1 MRFLSSDEESEEEA
15 KVYSSKQ
22 VAANNLLLQKKKS
35 RYFWQYNIQ
44 SKGPKAPKMKLD
56 GKSSITDNFPGVSDP
71 VFASNYMSK
80 GIKHAGKARRGDGND
95 LTPNPQKLYNI
106 GLELEKLT
114 SVIEGLIP
122 ANELP
127 LNARSK
133 SRKEKNKLASR

>member
-1 MRFLSSDEESEEEA
+1 
-15 KVYSSKQ
+15 
-22 VAANNLLLQKKKS
+22 
-35 RYFWQYNIQ
+35 
-44 SKGPKAPKMKLD
+44 MKLD
-56 GKSSITDNFPGVSDP
+56 EKSIVTDNLSGISDP
-71 VFASNYMSK
+71 VFSSNYLK

>member
-1 MRFLSSDEESEEEA
+1 MVHFVDEDSEEEA
-15 KVYSSKQ
+15 KVHSTKQ
-22 VAANNLLLQKKKS
+22 GSTKNLLLQKKKS

-44 SKGPKAPKMKLD
+44 SKGPKAPKMKINE
-56 GKSSITDNFPGVSDP
+56 KSAATEDLSDP
-71 VFASNYMSK
+71 VFTSSSRK
-80 GIKHAGKARRGDGND
+80 VIKHSGKARRGDGND

-127 LNARSK
+127 ENARSK